1 MMSPW
6 RQIQLLVAVSACYSI
21 ATTSTGTS
29 SSTMVDAFSL
39 SPAPTSAASSS
50 PSSTL
55 SMSFLSSMDD
65 LTFETPDV
73 VSAGIEEQACIDA
86 ASKMKRMAVPV
97 PADVSP
103 NGSVGISYIHW
114 PAETSPLKK
123 KMPPLILLHGF
134 DSSGLE
140 YRRLGPKLAAAG
152 VDTYAV
158 DVLGG
163 DIPKS
168 MNLAGDAASKM
179 KRMAVPVPADV
190 SPNGSVGIS
199 YIHWPAETSPLKK
212 KMPPLIL
219 LHGFDSSGLE
229 YRRLG
234 PKLAA
239 AGVDTYAV
247 DVLGGDIPKS
257 MNLAGDAASKM
268 KRMAVPVPA
277 DVSPNGSVGISYIHW
292 PAETSPLK
300 KKMPPLILLHGFDSS
315 GLEYRRLGPKLAAAG
330 VDTYAV
336 DVLGW
341 GYTQIDEPGQSFSA
355 QSKITALQSF
365 AETLLK
371 NNRSS
376 DKFCV
381 AGASLGG
388 AAAIELAYA
397 SKESCAG
404 LVLIDAQGFVDGVG
418 PMALLPTPLA
428 KAGVAFLKSVPLR
441 NSANQMSY
449 YDVDT
454 YATEE
459 AQMIGRLHCLRPGW
473 SDAMVNFMQ
482 SGGFKPSSKVSQIT
496 SPSLVLWGREDGI
509 LDGAEFANKFV
520 ETLPDAD
527 LTWIEEC
534 GHVPH
539 LEQPD
544 RTCSAIVDFLSSK
557 KVTLAVDG
565 TYMTPLVG
573 AAVAGGGADA
583 TSSTSEEQEEGDE
596 AGPSPYVVGGGFLGA
611 LFLEEVIKTLF

>member
-1 MMSPW
+1 MTRTRARTRTRRSTTPVATMMNPW

-21 ATTSTGTS
+21 ATTGTGTS
-29 SSTMVDAFSL
+29 TGSTMVDAFSL
-39 SPAPTSAASSS
+39 SPAPTSASSS

-55 SMSFLSSMDD
+55 SMTFLSSMDD

-114 PAETSPLKK
+114 PAES
-123 KMPPLILLHGF
+123 
-134 DSSGLE
+134 
-140 YRRLGPKLAAAG
+140 
-152 VDTYAV
+152 
-158 DVLGG
+158 
-163 DIPKS
+163 
-168 MNLAGDAASKM
+168 
-179 KRMAVPVPADV
+179 
-190 SPNGSVGIS
+190 
-199 YIHWPAETSPLKK
+199 
-212 KMPPLIL
+212 
-219 LHGFDSSGLE
+219 
-229 YRRLG
+229 
-234 PKLAA
+234 
-239 AGVDTYAV
+239 
-247 DVLGGDIPKS
+247 
-257 MNLAGDAASKM
+257 
-268 KRMAVPVPA
+268 
-277 DVSPNGSVGISYIHW
+277 
-292 PAETSPLK
+292 SPLK